1 VAKQGQA
8 VMKSTLILAAVLL
21 LAGSAHA
28 QWINVGTG
36 APING
41 LGTINTNGSINDVG
55 SSHPGVA
62 TTSQWFDADIA
73 VNANSKNPGEF
84 VPSTYSSYKE
94 ALAIGRLD
102 LQVKPTTVVQ
112 AARLTREQR
121 SKMDRSDTILVDEDS
136 HGNLVIVAKRK

>member
-1 VAKQGQA
+1 
-8 VMKSTLILAAVLL
+8 MKSILILVAILF
-21 LAGSAHA
+21 LAGTAHA

-55 SSHPGVA
+55 SSHPDIVA
-62 TTSQWFDADIA
+62 TSQWFNTDVA

-94 ALAIGRLD
+94 ALAMGRLD
-102 LQVKPTTVVQ
+102 VQVKPTTVVQ
-112 AARLTREQR
+112 AARLTQEQR
-121 SKMDRSDTILVDEDS
+121 SKMDRSATIVVDEDAR
-136 HGNLVIVAKRK
+136 GKPVIVSKRK